1 MQTNTT
7 RMPKSL
13 AQVDENPCEVAG
25 LFHLLA
31 GRWVLP
37 VLYHLHGAGE
47 PMRFGQLRRMVGEVT
62 PTELTKTL
70 RLLETTGLVTRRI
83 YAEVPVR
90 VEYECT
96 ETGRSLKKP
105 IGLLAEWLKTHGAE
119 LQRKL
124 R

>member
-1 MQTNTT
+1 MQTNTM
-7 RMPKSL
+7 RMPKAL
-13 AQVDENPCEVAG
+13 AQVGENPCEVAG

-37 VLYHLHGAGE
+37 VLYHLHHADA
-47 PMRFGQLRRMVGEVT
+47 PMRFGQLRRVVGEVT

-70 RLLETTGLVTRRI
+70 RLLETTDLITRRI
-83 YAEVPVR
+83 YPEVPVR

-96 ETGRSLKKP
+96 DMGNSLKKP
-105 IGLLAEWLKTHGAE
+105 INLLADWLKTHGAK